1 MFKFHNE
8 RICFSALIKSF
19 STLITLNTYHPNY
32 NKCYVCN
39 ISNYTK
45 KILESSTD
53 LNMKMKV
60 LSVINVEI
68 DFIKTEK

>member
-1 MFKFHNE
+1 MYN
-8 RICFSALIKSF
+8 KSN
-19 STLITLNTYHPNY
+19 LG

-45 KILESSTD
+45 KILESSID